1 MASTLIIIET
11 KNTKLKLRTHPYVAD
26 IALPLKLNI
35 KVAVDQAFHSTWGV
49 MVGAATVTISRPSP
63 LALLQDDTMHTL
75 HVRAKVVDPVE
86 PSGTIF
92 TLVLQKIGVVNDAVP
107 AHRVSR
113 WKVFVADVTGKS
125 HVFSIPWWQR
135 LPQQR
140 LCKVLHCAGPVI
152 GTGGH
157 RCDCNIWNKR
167 KQEYFGDTQLEDG

>member
-1 MASTLIIIET
+1 
-11 KNTKLKLRTHPYVAD
+11 
-26 IALPLKLNI
+26 
-35 KVAVDQAFHSTWGV
+35 

-113 WKVFVADVTGKS
+113 
-125 HVFSIPWWQR
+125 
-135 LPQQR
+135 
-140 LCKVLHCAGPVI
+140 
-152 GTGGH
+152 
-157 RCDCNIWNKR
+157 
-167 KQEYFGDTQLEDG
+167 